1 MLLSKTV
8 LKYKHALVLFF
19 LCVQTMLTIKLPFSI
34 TENFYTNTF
43 VQSSSSIISWSN
55 QGTTRDKSVRCGW
68 TQWCSSVIQNS
79 FRQTP
84 NLFSKGSKSTSAHHG
99 RAHTIYKIFV
109 VFYYYYYYFCWAVLS
124 WFHVN
129 VMVRVNPPSL
139 FFILLYTSIIV
150 NIICTSFL
158 QAPSW

>member
-79 FRQTP
+79 YRQTP
-84 NLFSKGSKSTSAHHG
+84 NLFSEGSKSTSAHHG
-99 RAHTIYKIFV
+99 RAQIFQHHLQNICRLLLLLLLL
-109 VFYYYYYYFCWAVLS
+109 FLLS
-124 WFHVN
+124 CFELI
-129 VMVRVNPPSL
+129 P
-139 FFILLYTSIIV
+139 
-150 NIICTSFL
+150 C
-158 QAPSW
+158 